1 MKNKILVLELNE
13 INFNFVNKYCQRGL
27 LPNFKKLFDK
37 YKTYRTISENEYHLI
52 EPWIQWPTFHT
63 GKKYSEHRLF
73 ELNDYEKLD
82 FPQIWELIESRG
94 YKVAAISPMN
104 AKNNLSDNS
113 IFLSD
118 PWSFNKI
125 HGSIFIK
132 ILHKAVYYFVNNNV
146 KKKFSLMHYFYLLI
160 SLVVFA
166 KMDNYILYLK
176 YLLKSKKKKWYRA
189 IILDLL
195 LFDLT
200 RSFVN
205 SKTDFISSFFNSAAH
220 IQHHYL
226 LNSSVVESKINN
238 EEWYISKN
246 EDPVLDVFTLY
257 DTMIKKTLEIKDY
270 RVILLT
276 GLTQDLVED
285 YNIYYRLT
293 NHAEFLNLI
302 EIKYL
307 KIESLMSR
315 DFKIF
320 FKNQENLNQAVK
332 ILTDCKIENE
342 CIFEFSKSDNYLFVT
357 LKYNKRIEKKT
368 KFVFRDNHFF
378 ADQYMSLVAI
388 KNGIHNGSGFYI
400 DTGNNDTLIPVKD
413 NEYELSSFKD
423 HLMLNY
429 K

>member
-1 MKNKILVLELNE
+1 M
-13 INFNFVNKYCQRGL
+13 
-27 LPNFKKLFDK
+27 
-37 YKTYRTISENEYHLI
+37 
-52 EPWIQWPTFHT
+52 
-63 GKKYSEHRLF
+63 
-73 ELNDYEKLD
+73 
-82 FPQIWELIESRG
+82 
-94 YKVAAISPMN
+94 
-104 AKNNLSDNS
+104 
-113 IFLSD
+113 
-118 PWSFNKI
+118 
-125 HGSIFIK
+125 
-132 ILHKAVYYFVNNNV
+132 
-146 KKKFSLMHYFYLLI
+146 
-160 SLVVFA
+160 
-166 KMDNYILYLK
+166 
-176 YLLKSKKKKWYRA
+176 
-189 IILDLL
+189 
-195 LFDLT
+195 
-200 RSFVN
+200 
-205 SKTDFISSFFNSAAH
+205 
-220 IQHHYL
+220 

-285 YNIYYRLT
+285 YSIYYRLT

-320 FKNQENLNQAVK
+320 FKNQENLNHAVK

>member
-1 MKNKILVLELNE
+1 MKNRILVLELNE
-13 INFNFVNKYCQRGL
+13 INFDFINRYCQKGL

-37 YKTYRTISENEYHLI
+37 YKTYRTISETEYHLV

-63 GKKYSEHRLF
+63 GKKYSEHKLF
-73 ELNDYEKLD
+73 DLNDYQKLN
-82 FPQIWELIESRG
+82 FPQIWELIESNG

-104 AKNNLSDNS
+104 AKNNLTNKS
-113 IFLSD
+113 IFLPD

-146 KKKFSLMHYFYLLI
+146 KKKFSLVNYLYLLI
-160 SLVVFA
+160 SIIFFA
-166 KMDNYILYLK
+166 KMDNYFLYLK
-176 YLLKSKKKKWYRA
+176 YLLKSTKKKWYRA

-200 RSFVN
+200 RTFLD
-205 SKTDFISSFFNSAAH
+205 KKIDFISSFFNSAAH

-226 LNSSVVESKINN
+226 LNSSVVDSKIIN
-238 EEWYISKN
+238 EEWYVSKN
-246 EDPVLDVFTLY
+246 EDPVLDVFNLY
-257 DTMIKKTLEIKDY
+257 DIMIKKILAIKDY
-270 RVILLT
+270 RIMILT
-276 GLTQDLVED
+276 GLTQDLVDD

-293 NHAEFLNLI
+293 NHTEFLNLLNI
-302 EIKYL
+302 QYS

-320 FKNQENLNQAVK
+320 FKNHENLNEAVVM
-332 ILTDCKIENE
+332 LTDCKIDDER
-342 CIFEFSKSDNYLFVT
+342 IFAISQYDNYLFVT
-357 LKYNKRIEKKT
+357 LTYNKKIEKST
-368 KFVFRDNHFF
+368 HFKFKDNHFF

-388 KNGIHNGSGFYI
+388 KNGIHNGNGFYL
-400 DTGNNDTLIPVKD
+400 DTGNNNSLIPVKD
-413 NEYELSSFKD
+413 DEYELSSFKD
-423 HLMLNY
+423 HLMLNF